1 MWPIIQENN
10 TKKIKSTVGIKVLA
24 NKEIKKKAVLL
35 AFNLQTNKIKDMGN
49 LI

>member
-24 NKEIKKKAVLL
+24 NKEIKKKRFCWHSTYKQVKL
-35 AFNLQTNKIKDMGN
+35 KIWE
-49 LI
+49 I